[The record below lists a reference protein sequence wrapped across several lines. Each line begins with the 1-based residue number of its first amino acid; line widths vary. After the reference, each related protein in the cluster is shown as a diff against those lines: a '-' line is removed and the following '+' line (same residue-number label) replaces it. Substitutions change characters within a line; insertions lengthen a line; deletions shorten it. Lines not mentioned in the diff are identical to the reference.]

1 MGRIGV
7 QKEPSTC
14 LFRIKFPYIERKWD
28 KEEGKKAETWAGRDS
43 ETEKREKSSE
53 MKCRGQKRN
62 VWSQEE
68 RRRSWPA
75 EGGRGVGSG
84 RPRFPCCFKQGG
96 KMGSVPGQVL
106 PLWPVPPGGTG
117 LCCQSRSRR
126 PDLGLTVPALRS
138 ADTADVLTSADAA
151 SAALGSLWIKAT
163 CRTCLPPGEHPT
175 LSPPTSELRTRKEQL
190 IRFF

>member
-1 MGRIGV
+1 MGRIRV

-84 RPRFPCCFKQGG
+84 RPRFPCCFEQGG
-96 KMGSVPGQVL
+96 KTGSVPGQVL

-117 LCCQSRSRR
+117 LCCHSRSRR
-126 PDLGLTVPALRS
+126 PDLGLKVPALRS
-138 ADTADVLTSADAA
+138 ADIRRCADTHRCAD
-151 SAALGSLWIKAT
+151 
-163 CRTCLPPGEHPT
+163 
-175 LSPPTSELRTRKEQL
+175 
-190 IRFF
+190 IRRCIIHCSGLFVNKSNL